1 VLPSIEGS
9 DRSIIT
15 MDHVVAI
22 VAVMGARRSGGNA
35 R

>member
-1 VLPSIEGS
+1 MARTG
-9 DRSIIT
+9 SIIT

-22 VAVMGARRSGGNA
+22 VAVMGARRCGGNA